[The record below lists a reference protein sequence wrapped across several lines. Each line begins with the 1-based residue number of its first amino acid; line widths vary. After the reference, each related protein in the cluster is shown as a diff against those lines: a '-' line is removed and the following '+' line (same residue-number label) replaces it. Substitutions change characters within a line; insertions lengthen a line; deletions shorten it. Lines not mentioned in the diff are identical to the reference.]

1 MEDAN
6 LYVFLLFTT
15 MSLLDVVCF
24 IVPINE
30 QGLSSLYTRP
40 YGRLNQEEVRRDR
53 VEGGILGLSGRV

>member
-30 QGLSSLYTRP
+30 QRLSSLYTRP
-40 YGRLNQEEVRRDR
+40 YGRLNQEEVRRYR